1 VKKVSLSDIVEDKAL
16 YPRAQVD
23 GTHVSHLI
31 EALRAGVVFPPV
43 VVCSKTM
50 TLVDGY
56 HRCAAYRRVYGEN
69 KTISALVMTYRN
81 TGELFADAVRRN
93 GSHGRPL
100 STSDKVICV
109 QVAGRLGISAAT
121 IANAL
126 NIRVDRLDGLRLKI
140 GTCPGTPTE
149 PDATYVPLKMPVRHM
164 QGMELSKEQTEAIK
178 TLGGNNQTFYVNQ
191 LLTLI
196 ESGLLDTGNPGLMER
211 LALLRDRLVKI
222 LK

>member
-1 VKKVSLSDIVEDKAL
+1 
-16 YPRAQVD
+16 
-23 GTHVSHLI
+23 
-31 EALRAGVVFPPV
+31 
-43 VVCSKTM
+43 
-50 TLVDGY
+50 
-56 HRCAAYRRVYGEN
+56 
-69 KTISALVMTYRN
+69 
-81 TGELFADAVRRN
+81 
-93 GSHGRPL
+93 
-100 STSDKVICV
+100 VICV

-126 NIRVDRLDGLRLKI
+126 NIRVDRLAGLRLKI

-164 QGMELSKEQTEAIK
+164 QGIEITPEQAQAIK